1 MVSNLPLIS
10 NSLHTELLQNFK
22 AIWMSVVQMTSHNSS
37 HGVVF
42 QLQETQLSGPE
53 AEVKVH
59 RGPCCLKGNAL

>member
-37 HGVVF
+37 CGMVF
-42 QLQETQLSGPE
+42 QLQETRLSGPE

-59 RGPCCLKGNAL
+59 RRPWHLKGNVL